1 MACIAVISS
10 LNLNLHKLN
19 KKFIDFTIPNGRG
32 DIKVIADVQTP
43 IKLSK
48 YQKELL
54 QELNRSLKGEPSENQ
69 TEDKT
74 TDNKLINKIKDAL
87 G

>member
-1 MACIAVISS
+1 M
-10 LNLNLHKLN
+10 
-19 KKFIDFTIPNGRG
+19 TIKSKGVPHLRGNGRG